1 MRKWHRWL
9 SVAFGVVLLWIAI
22 TGALSQV
29 VPMYLDATL
38 PNAAP
43 AAQADGK
50 PAFVCPPDYMCRPKP
65 KEGDPR
71 AWIGTL
77 HHLHSGESFGPV
89 GVVIATLAGF
99 SMIFFSFSGLWLYI
113 SMWRNR
119 KERNLK
125 PGWFWR

>member
-29 VPMYLDATL
+29 VPMYLDATQ
-38 PNAAP
+38 PKAAP
-43 AAQADGK
+43 AALADGK
-50 PAFVCPPDYMCRPKP
+50 PAFVCPPDYSCRPKP